1 MILCANEKLQ
11 FKRWAAI
18 GVYVTLKTTRH
29 SLLDRKKVLWQD
41 LSCGNISDSR
51 KHIIQSYSLT

>member
-1 MILCANEKLQ
+1 MILCADEKLQ
-11 FKRWAAI
+11 FKRRAEFGFNVI
-18 GVYVTLKTTRH
+18 LKTTRH
-29 SLLDRKKVLWQD
+29 SLLDGKKVLWQD

>member
-1 MILCANEKLQ
+1 MILCADEKLQ
-11 FKRWAAI
+11 FKRWA
-18 GVYVTLKTTRH
+18 LKTTRH
-29 SLLDRKKVLWQD
+29 RLLDSKKVLWQD